1 MAGDTLCHSCMQHQM
16 EERCIQCDNPNSSW
30 GWRENRGLCSTCRG
44 RSLASPPQSLAD
56 NDDVEGEDDHAGVVL
71 AGDEP
76 EPEPAPKVVLKMV
89 ELIDPITLKRFR
101 AEVTSDNCYTG
112 RWSWITEE
120 F

>member
-56 NDDVEGEDDHAGVVL
+56 NDDVEGDDDHAGVVL

>member
-1 MAGDTLCHSCMQHQM
+1 MSGDTLCHSCMQHQM

-30 GWRENRGLCSTCRG
+30 GWRENRGLCSTCGG
-44 RSLASPPQSLAD
+44 RSLTSTPQTLAV
-56 NDDVEGEDDHAGVVL
+56 NDSVEGEDDHAGVVM

-76 EPEPAPKVVLKMV
+76 EPEPAPKATSKMA
-89 ELIDPITLKRFR
+89 EFIDPTTLKSFR